1 MQHRAVLPA
10 VFHRRV
16 FNERRQLFTD
26 AVTQRIGLLVFT
38 VPSRNA
44 CFLAQHVYRFG
55 QTVHAKHRYKTI
67 GINQPLFHQEAIL
80 KEAGLLIQEIA
91 AGIDDGHLLL
101 AVMREGAAEEVF
113 H

>member
-1 MQHRAVLPA
+1 MQHRALLPA

-16 FNERRQLFTD
+16 FDKRRKLFAD
-26 AVTQRIGLLVFT
+26 AIAQRVGLLVFAVT
-38 VPSRNA
+38 PSHPG
-44 CFLAQHVYRFG
+44 FLTEHVYRFC
-55 QTVHAKHRYKTI
+55 QAVHAKHRHKPI